1 MCANIFILKII
12 GGRMKHRKYKDYHK
26 IIDGVEYK
34 QCKDCLEWFIMNN
47 DNFGIDNKNKDKYNV
62 RCKKCNYEYN
72 DILYLKDKER
82 RIAKAVDWWENN
94 KERHREN
101 HRRYERT
108 PKFKKWMRK
117 NQIEMKDYRSQY
129 RKDHPEQ
136 MRKYSQQH
144 RNHDITESEWRKELK
159 VFNYECAYCGLPQED
174 HWVERDGKYINMKL
188 HKDHVDDKGANDL
201 RNATP
206 ACQSCNSSKHES
218 DMEKWYRKQVFF
230 NQGKYNKIVWWVTE
244 GYKKYIDDKP
254 PYRIIRKQ
262 NEGKKNF
269 HWELWTVDELRNMV
283 ELIDIGNRKKDL
295 NLELLPM
302 KI

>member
-1 MCANIFILKII
+1 MIKTEYQQMIWSK
-12 GGRMKHRKYKDYHK
+12 YHK
-26 IIDGVEYK
+26 
-34 QCKDCLEWFIMNN
+34 L
-47 DNFGIDNKNKDKYNV
+47 NKNNIVERQCTQCGEWKEENINNFSFKNKTFPEKGFFPWCKICNTKRQLNKYYYDGGITKQKTIEAAAIRYHTV
-62 RCKKCNYEYN
+62 ES
-72 DILYLKDKER
+72 DKEIKLR
-82 RIAKAVDWWENN
+82 NGERQR
-94 KERHREN
+94 KEG
-101 HRRYERT
+101 YQSG
-108 PKFKKWMRK
+108 WRK
-117 NQIEMKDYRSQY
+117 N
-129 RKDHPEQ
+129 HPEKC
-136 MRKYSQQH
+136 REYSKLH
-144 RNHDITESEWRKELK
+144 RNHDITEAEWRKELK